1 MHNEYITPHTGIN
14 NCIFPVFMA
23 AWSVWLLNIF
33 VTQIC
38 MMFLSMVKKSPYP
51 LVKTNNICYSFGL
64 YENTLMDTQH
74 EFQLSISLCKQKCD

>member
-38 MMFLSMVKKSPYP
+38 MMFLSMVKKSP
-51 LVKTNNICYSFGL
+51 
-64 YENTLMDTQH
+64 
-74 EFQLSISLCKQKCD
+74 